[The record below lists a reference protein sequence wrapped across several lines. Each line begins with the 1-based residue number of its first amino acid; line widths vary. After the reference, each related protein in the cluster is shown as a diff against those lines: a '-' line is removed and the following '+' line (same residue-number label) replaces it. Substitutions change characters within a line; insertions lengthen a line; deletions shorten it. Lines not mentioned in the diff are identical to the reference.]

1 MYRGEPVPGRCPGRS
16 RPMTGPVQ
24 GMLPGRQSPAIARA
38 LWSGLDAAAYPVA
51 TLAMLVGLV
60 RALTPSN
67 YGILVLALA
76 ASALSL
82 AINPA
87 IAATTTRFVSQTAG
101 KLKSGGQ
108 SVAGVVTAALLAVTV
123 IDLALLLATA
133 LFREPLARWV
143 FGGATVGADTDA
155 GNVLWFALLAVGIQQ
170 VDAVLAAAIRGLER
184 FARQALIELLARAAL
199 AVTVMWVAWHT
210 RSVAAVLIAQCVVCA
225 LSVLVRA
232 AALRQLLPDRQLF
245 RSSGP
250 EQIRALFSYGGWMW
264 LTALAGVLYTSA
276 DRIIVGRSLGPV
288 AAGQFNIYIQ
298 LTQLVHF
305 VPSSLFAFS
314 LPAFSRLAAQGGEGA
329 QQIAPAYRTYL
340 GVINVTALALALT
353 LLACWPVLL
362 RVFAAGT
369 VQDLQWPATL
379 LLTFNF
385 LVLACNVAPYY
396 LLLALGHSRTVSV
409 VTTCGMLV
417 ALLLMTV
424 LIPRFGM
431 AGAALARLAYGVA
444 ALIFLVLAHR
454 ILKAQRGPGG
464 LR

>member
-1 MYRGEPVPGRCPGRS
+1 MVRGLMP
-16 RPMTGPVQ
+16 
-24 GMLPGRQSPAIARA
+24 LPTRQSPAAARA

-51 TLAMLVGLV
+51 TLAMLAGLV

-76 ASALSL
+76 ASGLSL

-87 IAATTTRFVSQTAG
+87 IAATTTRFASQAADEP
-101 KLKSGGQ
+101 KSGGQ

-123 IDLALLLATA
+123 IDLTLLLATA
-133 LFREPLARWV
+133 LFREPLARWL
-143 FGGATVGADTDA
+143 FGGAAAAPGTDA

-170 VDAVLAAAIRGLER
+170 LDAVLAAAIRGLEH
-184 FARQALIELLARAAL
+184 FARQAVIEMLVRAAL
-199 AVTVMWVAWHT
+199 AAAVMWAAWHT
-210 RSVAAVLIAQCVVCA
+210 RSVAAVLIAQSVVCA

-232 AALRQLLPDRQLF
+232 VALRQLLPDRKLF
-245 RSSGP
+245 RRSGRA
-250 EQIRALFSYGGWMW
+250 QISALFKYGGWMW

-314 LPAFSRLAAQGGEGA
+314 LPAFSRMAAHGGEGA
-329 QQIAPAYRTYL
+329 RQIAPAYRTYL
-340 GVINVTALALALT
+340 GVISVTALAMALAL
-353 LLACWPVLL
+353 LASWPVLL
-362 RVFAAGT
+362 QVFAAGA
-369 VQDLQWPATL
+369 VQDPQWHVAL
-379 LLTFNF
+379 LLTLNF

-396 LLLALGHSRTVSV
+396 LLLALGHSRTVSMI
-409 VTTCGMLV
+409 TGCGLLV
-417 ALLLMTV
+417 ALLLMIV

-431 AGAALARLAYGVA
+431 AGAALARLSYGAA
-444 ALIFLVLAHR
+444 ALIFLVYAHR
-454 ILKAQRGPGG
+454 ILKM
-464 LR
+464 

>member
-1 MYRGEPVPGRCPGRS
+1 VPAPAMVRGLMP
-16 RPMTGPVQ
+16 
-24 GMLPGRQSPAIARA
+24 LPTRQSPAVARA

-51 TLAMLVGLV
+51 TLAMLAGLV
-60 RALTPSN
+60 RALSPSS

-76 ASALSL
+76 ASGLSL

-87 IAATTTRFVSQTAG
+87 IAATTTRFVSQAAG
-101 KLKSGGQ
+101 EPNSGGQ

-123 IDLALLLATA
+123 IDLTLLLVTA

-143 FGGATVGADTDA
+143 FGGATAAAGTDA
-155 GNVLWFALLAVGIQQ
+155 GNILWFALLAVGIQQ
-170 VDAVLAAAIRGLER
+170 LDAVLAAAIRGLER
-184 FARQALIELLARAAL
+184 FARQALIEILARAAL
-199 AVTVMWVAWHT
+199 AAAVMWAAWHT

-232 AALRQLLPDRQLF
+232 AALRQLLPDRKLF
-245 RSSGP
+245 RRSGRA
-250 EQIRALFSYGGWMW
+250 QISALFKYGGWMW
-264 LTALAGVLYTSA
+264 LTALAGVLYSSA
-276 DRIIVGRSLGPV
+276 DRIIVGRSLGV
-288 AAGQFNIYIQ
+288 AAAGQFNIYIQ

-340 GVINVTALALALT
+340 GVISLTALVMALG
-353 LLACWPVLL
+353 LLSAWPVML
-362 RVFAAGT
+362 RLFAAGAAR
-369 VQDLQWPATL
+369 DPQWHVAL
-379 LLTFNF
+379 LLTLNF

-409 VTTCGMLV
+409 ITSCGMLV
-417 ALLLMTV
+417 ALLLMIV

-431 AGAALARLAYGVA
+431 AGAALARLAYGAA
-444 ALIFLVLAHR
+444 ALIFLVQAHR
-454 ILKAQRGPGG
+454 ILKSQRAAE
-464 LR
+464 LVRIR